1 MAFWV
6 EPLIGSSDDIR
17 AVFVITHD
25 APCALTSADECVL
38 SSLMAFCDLAL
49 IAAHQYELCAAA
61 TRRLDSLSEAIP
73 GVVYQRVVE
82 PTGAIYYTYISEGA
96 RELFGVS
103 PEEIIAD
110 PDALFSRHGPEYRA
124 KFRERLRAASDS
136 LTMWDVE
143 ATIITPDGKKKYTHA
158 IARPERQENGAVT
171 WTGII
176 LDETRTREALLESIA
191 QGVLFFDSDDKLVLR
206 NSHYLALFPELEHV
220 AVPGAAYRD
229 VICREFA
236 SSREL
241 SLEALELAARERL
254 QHHRELHSVF
264 EHQLAADHC
273 VLITE
278 HRTPDGGTTVLYTD
292 VSELKRRERQ
302 IHHLAHHDTLTG
314 LPNRLLFHQK
324 IEHAMAQHSDTSSA
338 SLFCLDL
345 DNFKGVN
352 DTLGHP
358 AGDFLLRTVAERLR
372 ALVRSGDVVARLG
385 GDEFGILVIDPGHDD
400 LSSLAYRILREMNE
414 PVDFQGQHLHTS
426 VSIGIANFGCGRGD
440 SVTLLKNADLA
451 LYKAKS
457 DGRGTFRFFE
467 SEMDARA
474 QARRTLEIELR
485 RGIANGELE
494 MHYQPQIDTN
504 SSAVVGFEALVRW
517 RHPRLG
523 LVPPSEFI
531 PLAEETGLIVGL
543 GEWVLRTACSEAL
556 NWPPALRVAIN
567 VSPAQFKKNDLA
579 EVVEQILR
587 DTGLEPSRLD
597 LEVTESLLLRDVEST
612 LRILR
617 QLKALGVKISMD
629 DFGTGYS
636 SLANLRSFPFDKIKI
651 DKSFVGELDRDED
664 SAAIVRAVL
673 ALGASLGMK
682 TCAEGVET
690 WPQLEHLRTE
700 GCDEVQGY
708 LYSKPKSATETR
720 SMLDRGGSSQN
731 FFARELLAGRRSA
744 DGQG

>member
-1 MAFWV
+1 MDGGRAQMVFTDPPYNVPIEGNVGGLGSIKHREFAMASGEMTRPEF
-6 EPLIGSSDDIR
+6 
-17 AVFVITHD
+17 
-25 APCALTSADECVL
+25 TSFL
-38 SSLMAFCDLAL
+38 RTTF
-49 IAAHQYELCAAA
+49 
-61 TRRLDSLSEAIP
+61 TRL
-73 GVVYQRVVE
+73 
-82 PTGAIYYTYISEGA
+82 

-124 KFRERLRAASDS
+124 KFRERLRAASNS

-191 QGVLFFDSDDKLVLR
+191 QGVLFLDSDDKLVLR

-229 VICREFA
+229 VVCRELA

-426 VSIGIANFGCGRGD
+426 VSIGIANFGCGRGN

-457 DGRGTFRFFE
+457 DGRGTFRFLNPRW
-467 SEMDARA
+467 MPAPRPGARWKSNSGA
-474 QARRTLEIELR
+474 ASRTVSWKCTISRRSTPTAALSSVSR
-485 RGIANGELE
+485 RWCAGAIR
-494 MHYQPQIDTN
+494 N
-504 SSAVVGFEALVRW
+504 SDWCR
-517 RHPRLG
+517 R
-523 LVPPSEFI
+523 
-531 PLAEETGLIVGL
+531 
-543 GEWVLRTACSEAL
+543 
-556 NWPPALRVAIN
+556 
-567 VSPAQFKKNDLA
+567 
-579 EVVEQILR
+579 
-587 DTGLEPSRLD
+587 
-597 LEVTESLLLRDVEST
+597 
-612 LRILR
+612 
-617 QLKALGVKISMD
+617 
-629 DFGTGYS
+629 
-636 SLANLRSFPFDKIKI
+636 
-651 DKSFVGELDRDED
+651 
-664 SAAIVRAVL
+664 
-673 ALGASLGMK
+673 ASLS
-682 TCAEGVET
+682 
-690 WPQLEHLRTE
+690 P
-700 GCDEVQGY
+700 
-708 LYSKPKSATETR
+708 
-720 SMLDRGGSSQN
+720 
-731 FFARELLAGRRSA
+731 
-744 DGQG
+744 